1 MSTTAF
7 AWTRHLTSQ
16 SMPEERASPLG
27 RALSTTAGWEGTL
40 ARLVLAVVMFPHGA
54 QKLLG
59 WFGGYGLSGTLGF
72 FTEKLGMPKPLALSV
87 ILIEFGAPLLL
98 VLGLWTRFAALG
110 IAAIMIGAI
119 ATVHASQGFFMNWSG
134 TQPGEGYEY
143 HLLVLG
149 LVAVLVLIGGG
160 RLSLDRRLS

>member
-1 MSTTAF
+1 MAC
-7 AWTRHLTSQ
+7 
-16 SMPEERASPLG
+16 P
-27 RALSTTAGWEGTL
+27 
-40 ARLVLAVVMFPHGA
+40 ARSVSSRKSWGCRN
-54 QKLLG
+54 
-59 WFGGYGLSGTLGF
+59 
-72 FTEKLGMPKPLALSV
+72 PLALSV

-134 TQPGEGYEY
+134 TRPGEGYEY